1 MFYQNKG
8 YQIRSGGK
16 EMAGILSGLE
26 KLGLGNLTE
35 ANLYDEA
42 KKNVKAGEAEK
53 APVPVVQEQDFLFE
67 KTQTC
72 PVCDTEFKAKTVKI
86 GKAKLKGTDL
96 DLRPKYE
103 SIDLLKYDAIVCPEC
118 GYAALSR
125 YFKYMTSTQ
134 AKLIRQN
141 ITTNYKGSKH
151 TGETI
156 SYEEALERYQL
167 TLANAIVKRA
177 RSSEKAYICLKSAW
191 LLRGY
196 AESLDEK
203 AADYKTKKEEMEAQ
217 ENEYLQNALEGFLAA
232 RQSETFPMCGMDEQ
246 TVDYLISV
254 MAIRFE
260 QYDVAS
266 KLIGAIITSTAASPR
281 MKDKARDLKEIL
293 VQKVKEKNS
302 AAKK

>member
-1 MFYQNKG
+1 
-8 YQIRSGGK
+8 
-16 EMAGILSGLE
+16 MAGILSGLE
-26 KLGLGNLTE
+26 KLGLGNLKD
-35 ANLYDEA
+35 ADLYDNA
-42 KKNVKAGEAEK
+42 KKNEKSGAGAQ
-53 APVPVVQEQDFLFE
+53 APVVQEQDFLFE
-67 KTQTC
+67 KAQKC
-72 PVCDTEFKAKTVKI
+72 PVCDNEFKAKTVKI
-86 GKAKLKGTDL
+86 GRAKLKGTDM

-103 SIDLLKYDAIVCPEC
+103 SIDLLKYDVIVCPKC

-125 YFKYMTSTQ
+125 YFKYMTSAQ
-134 AKLIRQN
+134 AKLIKQN
-141 ITTNYKGSKH
+141 ITPNYKGKES
-151 TGETI
+151 TSETI
-156 SYEEALERYQL
+156 NYEEALERYQL
-167 TLANAIVKRA
+167 TLANAIVKKARA
-177 RSSEKAYICLKSAW
+177 SEKAYICLKSAW

-196 AESLDEK
+196 AESLDEN
-203 AADYKTKKEEMEAQ
+203 AADTKTKKEELEAQ

-266 KLIGAIITSTAASPR
+266 KLIGSIITSTAASPR

-302 AAKK
+302 AKK

>member
-1 MFYQNKG
+1 
-8 YQIRSGGK
+8 
-16 EMAGILSGLE
+16 MAGILSGLE

-35 ANLYDEA
+35 ANLYEDA
-42 KKNVKAGEAEK
+42 KKNEKAGAGEGEK
-53 APVPVVQEQDFLFE
+53 PQAPVAQEQDFLFE
-67 KTQTC
+67 KAQTC
-72 PVCDTEFKAKTVKI
+72 PVCDTAFKAKTVKI
-86 GKAKLKGTDL
+86 GRAKLKGTDM

-103 SIDLLKYDAIVCPEC
+103 SIDLLKYDVIVCPKC

-125 YFKYMTSTQ
+125 YFKYMTGTQ
-134 AKLIRQN
+134 AKLIKQN
-141 ITTNYKGSKH
+141 ITPNYKANPH

-177 RSSEKAYICLKSAW
+177 RASEKAYICLKSAW

-196 AESLDEK
+196 AESLDEAAEDTK
-203 AADYKTKKEEMEAQ
+203 AKKEELEAQ

-266 KLIGAIITSTAASPR
+266 KLIGTIITSTAASPR

-293 VQKVKEKNS
+293 LQKIKEKNS

>member
-1 MFYQNKG
+1 MKKQVQAKG
-8 YQIRSGGK
+8 KTAGSGS
-16 EMAGILSGLE
+16 AGTGLPF
-26 KLGLGNLTE
+26 
-35 ANLYDEA
+35 
-42 KKNVKAGEAEK
+42 EK
-53 APVPVVQEQDFLFE
+53 AQS
-67 KTQTC
+67 C
-72 PVCDTEFKAKTVKI
+72 PVCDTAFKAKTVKI
-86 GKAKLKGTDL
+86 GRAKLKGTDM

-103 SIDLLKYDAIVCPEC
+103 SIDLLKYDVIVCPKC

-125 YFKYMTSTQ
+125 YFKYMTGAQ
-134 AKLIRQN
+134 AKLIKQN
-141 ITTNYKGSKH
+141 ITPNYKGNTH

-177 RSSEKAYICLKSAW
+177 RASEKAYICLKSAW

-196 AESLDEK
+196 AESLDEAAEDTK
-203 AADYKTKKEEMEAQ
+203 AKKEELETQ

-266 KLIGAIITSTAASPR
+266 KLIGTIITSTAASPR

-293 VQKVKEKNS
+293 VQKIKEKNS

>member
-1 MFYQNKG
+1 
-8 YQIRSGGK
+8 
-16 EMAGILSGLE
+16 MAGILPGLE

-35 ANLYDEA
+35 ASLYDES
-42 KKNVKAGEAEK
+42 KKNEKGEGEK
-53 APVPVVQEQDFLFE
+53 AAPVIQEQDFLFE
-67 KTQTC
+67 KAQQC
-72 PVCDTEFKAKTVKI
+72 PVCDNEFKAKTVKI
-86 GKAKLKGTDL
+86 GRAKLKGTDM

-103 SIDLLKYDAIVCPEC
+103 SIDLLKYDVIVCPKC

-125 YFKYMTSTQ
+125 YFKYMTGAQ
-134 AKLIRQN
+134 AKLIKQN
-141 ITTNYKGSKH
+141 ITPNYKGNTH
-151 TGETI
+151 TGEVI

-177 RSSEKAYICLKSAW
+177 RASEKAYICLKSAW
-191 LLRGY
+191 LIRGY
-196 AESLDEK
+196 GESLDEN
-203 AADYKTKKEEMEAQ
+203 AADYKTKKDELDAQ

-266 KLIGAIITSTAASPR
+266 KLIGSIITSTAASPR

-293 VQKVKEKNS
+293 VQKIKEKNS
-302 AAKK
+302 AKK

>member
-1 MFYQNKG
+1 
-8 YQIRSGGK
+8 
-16 EMAGILSGLE
+16 MAGILSGLD
-26 KLGLGNLTE
+26 KLGLGNLKD
-35 ANLYDEA
+35 ADLYDDA
-42 KKNVKAGEAEK
+42 KKTEKVGAGAQT
-53 APVPVVQEQDFLFE
+53 PTVQEQDFLFE

-72 PVCDTEFKAKTVKI
+72 PVCDHEFKAKTVKI
-86 GKAKLKGTDL
+86 GRARLKGTDM

-103 SIDLLKYDAIVCPEC
+103 SIDLLKYDVIVCPKC

-125 YFKYMTSTQ
+125 YFKYMTSAQ

-141 ITTNYKGSKH
+141 ITPNYKGKES

-177 RSSEKAYICLKSAW
+177 RASEKAYICLKSAW

-196 AESLDEK
+196 AESLDEN
-203 AADYKTKKEEMEAQ
+203 AADFKTKKEELEAQ

-266 KLIGAIITSTAASPR
+266 KLIGSIITSTAASPR

-302 AAKK
+302 AKK

>member
-1 MFYQNKG
+1 
-8 YQIRSGGK
+8 
-16 EMAGILSGLE
+16 MAGILSGLE
-26 KLGLGNLTE
+26 KLGLGNLKD
-35 ANLYDEA
+35 ANLFEDS
-42 KKNVKAGEAEK
+42 KKNAKASKEGGEGA
-53 APVPVVQEQDFLFE
+53 AAPVVQEQDFLFE
-67 KTQTC
+67 KTHTC
-72 PVCDTEFKAKTVKI
+72 PVCDKEFKAKTVKI
-86 GKAKLKGTDL
+86 GRAKLKGTDM

-103 SIDLLKYDAIVCPEC
+103 HIDLLKYDVIACPKC

-125 YFKYMTSTQ
+125 YFKYMTSGQ
-134 AKLIRQN
+134 AKLIKQN
-141 ITTNYKGSKH
+141 ITPNYKGKEV
-151 TGETI
+151 TGDI
-156 SYEEALERYQL
+156 INYEEAMERYQL
-167 TLANAIVKRA
+167 TLANAIVKHA

-196 AESLDEK
+196 VESLDENAENYK
-203 AADYKTKKEEMEAQ
+203 AKKEELETQ

-266 KLIGAIITSTAASPR
+266 KLISTIIASNVASPR

-293 VQKVKEKNS
+293 LQKIKEKNN

>member
-1 MFYQNKG
+1 
-8 YQIRSGGK
+8 
-16 EMAGILSGLE
+16 MAGILSGLE
-26 KLGLGNLTE
+26 KLGLGNLKD
-35 ANLYDEA
+35 ADLYDNA
-42 KKNVKAGEAEK
+42 KKNEKEGAGAQ
-53 APVPVVQEQDFLFE
+53 APVVQEQDFLFE

-72 PVCDTEFKAKTVKI
+72 PVCDHEFKAKTVKI
-86 GKAKLKGTDL
+86 GRAKLKGTDM

-103 SIDLLKYDAIVCPEC
+103 SIDLLKYDVIVCPKC

-125 YFKYMTSTQ
+125 YFKYMTSAQ
-134 AKLIRQN
+134 AKLIKQN
-141 ITTNYKGSKH
+141 ITPNYKGKKS
-151 TGETI
+151 TSETI
-156 SYEEALERYQL
+156 NYEEALERYQL
-167 TLANAIVKRA
+167 TLANAIVKKARA
-177 RSSEKAYICLKSAW
+177 SEKAYICLKSAW

-196 AESLDEK
+196 AESLDEN
-203 AADYKTKKEEMEAQ
+203 AADTKTKKEELEAQ

-266 KLIGAIITSTAASPR
+266 KLIGSIITSTAASPR

-302 AAKK
+302 ARK

>member
-1 MFYQNKG
+1 
-8 YQIRSGGK
+8 
-16 EMAGILSGLE
+16 MAGILSGLE
-26 KLGLGNLTE
+26 KLGLGNLKE
-35 ANLYDEA
+35 ANLYEEA
-42 KKNVKAGEAEK
+42 KSNVKVSAEEK
-53 APVPVVQEQDFLFE
+53 APAPVVQEQDFLFE
-67 KTQTC
+67 KAQTC
-72 PVCDTEFKAKTVKI
+72 PVCDTDFKSKTVKI
-86 GKAKLKGTDL
+86 GRARLKGTDM

-103 SIDLLKYDAIVCPEC
+103 SIDLLKYDVIVCPKC

-134 AKLIRQN
+134 AKLIKQN
-141 ITTNYKGSKH
+141 ITPNYKKNISM
-151 TGETI
+151 GETI

-177 RSSEKAYICLKSAW
+177 RASEKAYICLKSAW

-196 AESLDEK
+196 AESLDEN
-203 AADYKTKKEEMEAQ
+203 AEDYKSKKEELEAQ

-266 KLIGAIITSTAASPR
+266 KLIGSIITSTAASPR

-302 AAKK
+302 AKK

>member
-1 MFYQNKG
+1 
-8 YQIRSGGK
+8 
-16 EMAGILSGLE
+16 MAGILSGLE
-26 KLGLGNLTE
+26 KLGLGNLKE
-35 ANLYDEA
+35 ANLYDDA
-42 KKNVKAGEAEK
+42 KKNEKTGERGSGSGS
-53 APVPVVQEQDFLFE
+53 VPVVQEQDFLFE

-72 PVCDTEFKAKTVKI
+72 PVCDNEFKAKTVKI
-86 GKAKLKGTDL
+86 GKAKLKGTDM

-103 SIDLLKYDAIVCPEC
+103 SIDLLKYDVIVCPKC

-125 YFKYMTSTQ
+125 YFKYMTSAQ
-134 AKLIRQN
+134 AKLIKQN
-141 ITTNYKGSKH
+141 ISSNYKGKES
-151 TGETI
+151 TSETI

-177 RSSEKAYICLKSAW
+177 RASEKAYICLKSAW

-196 AESLDEK
+196 AESLDEN
-203 AADYKTKKEEMEAQ
+203 AADYKTKKGELEAQ
-217 ENEYLQNALEGFLAA
+217 ENEYLENALEGFLAA

-266 KLIGAIITSTAASPR
+266 KLISSIVTSTAASPR

-293 VQKVKEKNS
+293 IQKVKEKNS
-302 AAKK
+302 AKK

>member
-1 MFYQNKG
+1 
-8 YQIRSGGK
+8 
-16 EMAGILSGLE
+16 MAGILSGLE

-35 ANLYDEA
+35 ANLYDDA
-42 KKNVKAGEAEK
+42 KKNEKTGEGEGGKPQA
-53 APVPVVQEQDFLFE
+53 PVVQEQDFLFE
-67 KTQTC
+67 KAQSC
-72 PVCDTEFKAKTVKI
+72 PVCDTAFKAKTVKI
-86 GKAKLKGTDL
+86 GRAKLKGTDM

-103 SIDLLKYDAIVCPEC
+103 SIDLLKYDVIVCPKC

-125 YFKYMTSTQ
+125 YFKYMTGAQ
-134 AKLIRQN
+134 AKLIKQN
-141 ITTNYKGSKH
+141 ITPNYKGNTH

-177 RSSEKAYICLKSAW
+177 RASEKAYICLKSAW
-191 LLRGY
+191 LIRGY
-196 AESLDEK
+196 AESLDE
-203 AADYKTKKEEMEAQ
+203 AAEDTKTKKEELEAQ

-266 KLIGAIITSTAASPR
+266 KLIGTIITSTAASPR

-293 VQKVKEKNS
+293 VQKIKEKNS

>member
-1 MFYQNKG
+1 
-8 YQIRSGGK
+8 
-16 EMAGILSGLE
+16 MAGILSGLE
-26 KLGLGNLTE
+26 KLGLGNLKE
-35 ANLYDEA
+35 ANLYDET
-42 KKNVKAGEAEK
+42 KKNEKAGEGEK
-53 APVPVVQEQDFLFE
+53 AQAAPVVQEQDFLFE
-67 KTQTC
+67 KAQKC
-72 PVCDTEFKAKTVKI
+72 PVCDTDFKAKTVKI
-86 GKAKLKGTDL
+86 GRARLKGTDM

-103 SIDLLKYDAIVCPEC
+103 SIDLLKYDVIVCPKC

-125 YFKYMTSTQ
+125 YFKYMTGAQ
-134 AKLIRQN
+134 AKLIKQN
-141 ITTNYKGSKH
+141 ITPNYKGNVH

-177 RSSEKAYICLKSAW
+177 RASEKAYICLKSAW

-196 AESLDEK
+196 AESLDEN
-203 AADYKTKKEEMEAQ
+203 AEDYKTKKEEMEAQ

-266 KLIGAIITSTAASPR
+266 KLIGSIITSTAASPR